1 MNPNDELGVL
11 GYNSSAPDLIARE
24 VVKPIDE
31 EQVSTLERVLALLDS
46 REVYYKTVD
55 AISLEPE
62 HLKVFTAEQQLA
74 MNKKMVFH
82 VQELRGMIQTT
93 INKVKE
99 KQENERGY

>member
-11 GYNSSAPDLIARE
+11 GYNSSAPDLIARD

-31 EQVSTLERVLALLDS
+31 EQVSTLERVLTLLDN
-46 REVYYKTVD
+46 RAAYYGTVD
-55 AISLEPE
+55 SISLEPD

-82 VQELRGMIQTT
+82 VQELKGMIQTT

-99 KQENERGY
+99 KQADERGY